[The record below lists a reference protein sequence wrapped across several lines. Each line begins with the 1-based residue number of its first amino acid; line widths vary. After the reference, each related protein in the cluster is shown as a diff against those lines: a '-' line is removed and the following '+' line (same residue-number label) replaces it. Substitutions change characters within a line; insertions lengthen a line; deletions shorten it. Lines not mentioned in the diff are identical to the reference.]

1 MGCKFQEK
9 CGGCC
14 FRDLT
19 IEQYREKKFKHF
31 KDILTLGLG
40 IKEKIFDEP
49 CFISDGTRR
58 RASFTFEYKKNNLYF
73 GFNEQQSNNIANC
86 DYCPMLTDKINNNL
100 GAIKEFVFKLCQIK
114 TLKKTKG
121 KKFIESHI
129 FKGDI
134 LVLDAL
140 NGIDIVLEFCD
151 DLELNHRMEIFDFV
165 NAYDDIIRVSHR
177 KDAFGI
183 VEPIIEKTKPVIKIS
198 EYDVYVSPGM
208 FLQASSQGEEALV
221 SAVMKYIG
229 QTRGIVADLFC
240 GIGTFSYPLAKMT
253 DNKIMAVDVN
263 KGLLDG
269 FKTSINKQMIHNID
283 IVERNLFKYPLTA
296 SELEHFDAVLFD
308 PPRAGAN
315 AIVKE
320 LANIE
325 KTKKVKKIIAVSCNP
340 HSFVKDAKILIDA
353 GYNLTNVT
361 LVDQFVYS
369 KHMELVALFTT
380 N

>member
-19 IEQYREKKFKHF
+19 IEQYREKKYKQFKE
-31 KDILTLGLG
+31 ILKVGLG
-40 IKEKIFDEP
+40 ITDETFDEP
-49 CFISDGTRR
+49 SFIFDGTRR
-58 RASFTFEYKKNNLYF
+58 RASFAFEYKKNNLYF
-73 GFNEQQSNNIANC
+73 GFNEQQSNSIVNC

-134 LVLDAL
+134 LILDAL

-198 EYDVYVSPGM
+198 GCDVYVSPGM

-221 SAVMKYIG
+221 SAVMKYMG
-229 QTRGIVADLFC
+229 QTTGLIADLFC
-240 GIGTFSYPLAKMT
+240 GIGTFSYPLAKMI
-253 DNKIMAVDVN
+253 DNKIVAVDVN
-263 KGLLDG
+263 KGLLNG

-283 IVERNLFKYPLTA
+283 IIERNLFKYPLDTT
-296 SELEHFDAVLFD
+296 ELERFDAVIFD
-308 PPRAGAN
+308 PPRAGAK
-315 AIVKE
+315 AVVKA
-320 LANIE
+320 LANVD
-325 KTKKVKKIIAVSCNP
+325 KSKNLKKIIAISCNP
-340 HSFVKDAKILIDA
+340 YSFVNDAKILMEA
-353 GYNLTNVT
+353 GYNLTKVM
-361 LVDQFVYS
+361 LIDQFVYS